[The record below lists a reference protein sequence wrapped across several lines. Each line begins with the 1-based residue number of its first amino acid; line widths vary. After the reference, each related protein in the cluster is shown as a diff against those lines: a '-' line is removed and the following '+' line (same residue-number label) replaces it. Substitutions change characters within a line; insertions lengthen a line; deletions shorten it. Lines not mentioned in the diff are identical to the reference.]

1 MVSPFFTGSFLVE
14 EGELDLGLLRRIEE
28 TDRELLITLL
38 IVGRFSIESSRK
50 SV

>member
-1 MVSPFFTGSFLVE
+1 MVSPLFTDSFLVE
-14 EGELDLGLLRRIEE
+14 EGELDLGLLRRSEE

-38 IVGRFSIESSRK
+38 VVGRFSIESFRK